1 MCVCTHLAVENV
13 TLECE
18 AVGQYTG
25 KVECVECEHTALEC
39 VEPALCGCPERGMS
53 GDVGNRLEVQGE
65 IEMPPGQNLTQGT
78 ETIMDSSTG
87 VLTELEVLH
96 PGAGFRNWIL
106 ISLSASQEL
115 WGRVQMSSR
124 QHWRVSLGLQTSLR
138 TRGVRRAEWGLS
150 VFKELET
157 RGAGH
162 SPDWG
167 LPDFR
172 EPWRKG
178 GPQPQLGR
186 DPFEPWRKG
195 GGVI

>member
-1 MCVCTHLAVENV
+1 
-13 TLECE
+13 
-18 AVGQYTG
+18 
-25 KVECVECEHTALEC
+25 
-39 VEPALCGCPERGMS
+39 
-53 GDVGNRLEVQGE
+53 
-65 IEMPPGQNLTQGT
+65 MPPGQDLTQGT
-78 ETIMDSSTG
+78 ETIMDSSAW

-96 PGAGFRNWIL
+96 PGAGLRNWML

-115 WGRVQMSSR
+115 RGRAQMSSKR
-124 QHWRVSLGLQTSLR
+124 HWHVSHTPRTHFRTGRGQQRNGHVSFGLQTSLR
-138 TRGVRRAEWGLS
+138 TRGVRLAEWGLS
-150 VFKELET
+150 VFRELER
-157 RGAGH
+157 RGGGH
-162 SPDWG
+162 APDWG